1 MAESVC
7 LGLAA
12 LVAGVALLS
21 VAFLVTTG
29 PGSERPSTSRTP
41 SPLLEAGRR
50 RGKDPAEAVTLMAR
64 ELAWAR
70 ARRSWPGDPGAWRSP
85 LLGQRIL
92 LGWPR
97 TEIESA
103 WLEEVATPLAEQVY
117 ARPVDSLSPFEASAL
132 VTAMASPRGVRWGL
146 CSDDPRAEAAR
157 DALRSGEV
165 DRPDRWA
172 LWCSSPNA
180 P

>member
-1 MAESVC
+1 MAESLS
-7 LGLAA
+7 LGVAT
-12 LVAGVALLS
+12 LVSGVALLS

-29 PGSERPSTSRTP
+29 PGSERPSPSRTL

-50 RGKDPAEAVTLMAR
+50 RGKDPTEAVTIMAQ
-64 ELAWAR
+64 EVAWAR
-70 ARRSWPGDPGAWRSP
+70 SRRSWPQDPGAWRSP

-97 TEIESA
+97 PEIENA
-103 WLEEVATPLAEQVY
+103 WLEEVATPLAEHVY
-117 ARPVDSLSPFEASAL
+117 AQPVDSLSSFEASAL
-132 VTAMASPRGVRWGL
+132 VTAMGSPRGVRWAL

-157 DALRSGEV
+157 DALRTGEV

-172 LWCSSPNA
+172 LWCSDPR
-180 P
+180 PP